1 MLMLKEQALYVL
13 AQLEENGYE
22 AFFVG
27 GCVRD
32 WLLKRP
38 VHDIDI
44 CTNAQPCDI
53 MRIFPD
59 HIPTGLQHGTVSVK
73 HDGAIF
79 EVTTYRAE
87 AVYSDHRRPDEVRF
101 VSDLREDLAR
111 RDFTIN
117 AMAMDRHGRLSDPF
131 SGQTDLLSGLVRTVG
146 SAQERF
152 TEDAL
157 RLLRAARFAAQLQF
171 DLDGKTEQALAD
183 CADLLRHIAP
193 ERVRVELCKLI
204 GSDYPWHGVAIV
216 NRAELLRV
224 YPELDQLFK
233 LAAPYIHRLRKLTSL
248 AEKWALLLYA
258 SGATNEAALSL
269 VALLRMSNRERD
281 KIALLLHIVT
291 EMRPSWDEPESIGWE
306 HALLRYGPETCVEA
320 NNLLQ
325 AIWREQDE
333 ATDSH
338 SQSVIDTYERLPVK
352 SLKELAVTGKDLLT
366 ATDKTAGPWIAHT
379 LQHLLEQVALYHKP
393 NTPEWL
399 LAEGRKEVERYE
411 HQTGNTERVSGKP

>member
-1 MLMLKEQALYVL
+1 MLKEQALCVL

-87 AVYSDHRRPDEVRF
+87 ATYSDFRRPDEVRF

-111 RDFTIN
+111 RDFTVN

-131 SGQTDLLSGLVRTVG
+131 SGQTDLVTGLIRTVG
-146 SAQERF
+146 NPQERF
-152 TEDAL
+152 NEDAL
-157 RLLRAARFAAQLQF
+157 RLLRAARFCAQLHF
-171 DLDGKTEQALAD
+171 ALDSKTEQALAD

-193 ERVRVELCKLI
+193 ERIRDELNKLI
-204 GSDYPWHGVAIV
+204 ESANPEHGSAIIV
-216 NRAELLRV
+216 RSHLLRAF
-224 YPELDQLFK
+224 PQLARLFEQVS
-233 LAAPYIHRLRKLTSL
+233 PYGPRLPHLRLSSQ
-248 AEKWALLLYA
+248 KWTLLLFA
-258 SGATNEAALSL
+258 AAFTKEEALSI
-269 VALLRMSNRERD
+269 AAQLRMSNRDRD
-281 KIALLLHIVT
+281 EIITLLELLSQIA
-291 EMRPSWDEPESIGWE
+291 PDWDEPYEVEWAGI
-306 HALLRYGPETCVEA
+306 LLRYGLETCTKA
-320 NNLLQ
+320 NELLQ
-325 AIWREQDE
+325 AIWAGKSEHYRFQNMM
-333 ATDSH
+333 
-338 SQSVIDTYERLPVK
+338 DTYERLPVK
-352 SLKELAVTGKDLLT
+352 ILRELAVTGKDLL
-366 ATDKTAGPWIAHT
+366 ATTGRKAGPWVAHT
-379 LQHLLEQVALYHKP
+379 LQHLLEQVALHDQP

-399 LAEGRKEVERYE
+399 CMEARKEVERYE
-411 HQTGNTERVSGKP
+411 HQTGNSECISGET